1 MKKKLRKKQP
11 GGPVADSTYTP
22 PKPVVK
28 PVVKSTAPPK
38 TDAEKKAAFHKGFE
52 DYKSKRVF
60 QPAKPGA
67 APYVW
72 PNFTESKPK
81 VKKGGSVKKKK

>member
-28 PVVKSTAPPK
+28 STAPPK
-38 TDAEKKAAFHKGFE
+38 TDAEKKAAFHKGLE

-67 APYVW
+67 EPIVW
-72 PNFTESKPK
+72 KNYNGPKP
-81 VKKGGSVKKKK
+81 VQKKGGSVKKKK